1 MDNKRVLVT
10 IPVKEEHVKKL
21 EQAAPQW
28 EFRFHGNGGLIC
40 ARPEEVMERQ
50 PLTQEDVDWADV
62 ILGNVPEAML
72 TGSPKL
78 LWLQTNSA
86 GVEAYIQ
93 PGVLAESTLLTNAT
107 GAYGLAISEHML
119 GMLLELFKKL
129 ELYRD
134 AQKEGKWQS
143 LGAVRAVHGATV
155 LVLGM
160 GDIGGEFG
168 KRCKALGAK
177 VIGVRRSN
185 RKKPDYADEVHLL
198 EDLDQLLPRADVVAV
213 TLPGTEATRGL
224 INKERL
230 AKMKEGAVLLN
241 VGRGFIV
248 DTEALCDALES
259 GHLSGAGV
267 DVTDPEPLPSDHRLW
282 KIPTAVITPHVSG
295 FYHLRETHER
305 IVEIFAENLEH
316 FRNGEPLRNQVDFST
331 GYRKLP

>member
-1 MDNKRVLVT
+1 M
-10 IPVKEEHVKKL
+10 
-21 EQAAPQW
+21 
-28 EFRFHGNGGLIC
+28 
-40 ARPEEVMERQ
+40 
-50 PLTQEDVDWADV
+50 
-62 ILGNVPEAML
+62 
-72 TGSPKL
+72 
-78 LWLQTNSA
+78 
-86 GVEAYIQ
+86 
-93 PGVLAESTLLTNAT
+93 
-107 GAYGLAISEHML
+107 
-119 GMLLELFKKL
+119 
-129 ELYRD
+129 
-134 AQKEGKWQS
+134 
-143 LGAVRAVHGATV
+143 
-155 LVLGM
+155 
-160 GDIGGEFG
+160 
-168 KRCKALGAK
+168 
-177 VIGVRRSN
+177 
-185 RKKPDYADEVHLL
+185 L
-198 EDLDQLLPRADVVAV
+198 EDLDQLLPQADVVAV